1 MDIFVT
7 GKNPSLIEDIRNSM
21 KEADNLSVCSDN
33 IGKRNWKE
41 EDAVILISDDE
52 KEIRRTAEALLPDV
66 PLLVLSTRC
75 LWMHFMDMPSVRFR
89 TLPLTAMELR
99 ELLEDLRRTVSLKIL
114 LEKHVAGNSR
124 DAAVLRNNIILA
136 SSSDVPTHIYGETG
150 TGKTM
155 AAELIHSLGTRKA
168 REPVSI
174 NCATLSSSLIDSAL
188 FGHAEGAYTGAIKA
202 REGLLARANHS
213 TLFLDEIANLS
224 EETQIKLLT
233 TIDTG
238 RYRAAGE
245 DIERKTSFRLI
256 TASQVPLEE
265 LVEKKKLRE
274 DFYYRI
280 SSFSFTIKPL
290 RQHPEDIPEIIR
302 HFERCHKVKRSRID
316 DFTPFMKKNWK
327 GNVRELQ
334 QVLRKIYMF

>member
-1 MDIFVT
+1 MNISVF
-7 GKNPSLIEDIRNSM
+7 GNNPSLIEDIRTSM
-21 KEADNLSVCSDN
+21 KEADNLYVCSDSVGN
-33 IGKRNWKE
+33 HNWNK
-41 EDAVILISDDE
+41 EDAVILVSDDE
-52 KEIRRTAEALLPDV
+52 KEIRRSAEALLPDV
-66 PLLVLSTRC
+66 PLLVLSTKC
-75 LWMHFMDMPSVRFR
+75 LWTHFIDMPSVRFH
-89 TLPLTAMELR
+89 TLPLKVIELR
-99 ELLEDLRRTVSLKIL
+99 ELLEDLGRTVSLKIL

-136 SSSDVPTHIYGETG
+136 SSSDVPTHIAGETG

-155 AAELIHSLGTRKA
+155 AAKLIHSLGARKA
-168 REPVSI
+168 RDIVYI
-174 NCATLSSSLIDSAL
+174 NCANLSSSLIDSAL
-188 FGHAEGAYTGAIKA
+188 FGHAEGAYTGAVKS
-202 REGLLARANHS
+202 REGLLAKANQS

-224 EETQIKLLT
+224 EETQLKLLD
-233 TIDTG
+233 TIETG

-245 DIERKTSFRLI
+245 DNERKTSFRLI
-256 TASQVPLEE
+256 TASHVPLEE

-290 RQHPEDIPEIIR
+290 RQHPDDIPEIIR
-302 HFERCHKVKRSRID
+302 HYERCHKVKHSRID
-316 DFTPFMKKNWK
+316 DFTPFMKRNWK